1 MTQETLALL
10 LMPAAGL
17 LMAVIMLY
25 IVKRDSDRDDK
36 HRPGTH

>member
-1 MTQETLALL
+1 MTLETLALL

-25 IVKRDSDRDDK
+25 IVKRDSDQEDK
-36 HRPGTH
+36 PRPGVR

>member
-1 MTQETLALL
+1 MTMETLALL

-25 IVKRDSDRDDK
+25 IVKRDSDQEDK
-36 HRPGTH
+36 RRPGAR